1 MKTGILVFILL
12 FCLGCQKEKET
23 EQLHQAANESASSNT
38 AQLPQLSDDQFV
50 AIYES
55 QELIKISQD
64 NIVLREEYCQRSW
77 HAPQRVFISMGI
89 GRLRNPLNGQPV
101 AQHLAERAALMDAR
115 RWAAYGESWL
125 NNNFQPPFG
134 QLEKYVN
141 RSYQVI
147 NRSVVGDSLFL
158 FLATTLE

>member
-12 FCLGCQKEKET
+12 FCFGCQKEKET
-23 EQLHQAANESASSNT
+23 EQLQQAVNESATANT
-38 AQLPQLSDDQFV
+38 GQLPQLSDDQYV
-50 AIYES
+50 AIYEA

-64 NIVLREEYCQRSW
+64 DITLREEYCQRSW
-77 HAPQRVFISMGI
+77 LSQQHVFISMGI

-101 AQHLAERAALMDAR
+101 PQHMAERAALMDAR

-125 NNNFQPPFG
+125 NNNFHPPFG

-141 RSYQVI
+141 HSNQVI
-147 NRSVVGDSLFL
+147 NRSIVGDSLFL
-158 FLATTLE
+158 FLATTLD